1 MLRDPN
7 DLTATAATLFLL
19 QRDSATHAETFALGT
34 GSVDISKRHLYL
46 SRPSRSMVFALIA
59 ANSLNSER
67 CARFKDTILLFV
79 STELIN

>member
-1 MLRDPN
+1 MKLLRKVGNSRLLRGILRDPN

-59 ANSLNSER
+59 ANSLNNE
-67 CARFKDTILLFV
+67 
-79 STELIN
+79 